1 MSVIVDTSV
10 WVDHFRQ
17 TNRALVDLMLQDSVL
32 VHPMVMVEIA
42 CGTPPSPRSQSLEN
56 LALLQPCKQ
65 ATLSEVLALVERE
78 QLYGLGCGLVD
89 MCLLAST
96 LITPAAALWT
106 MDKRLAGLAQRFGVA
121 HSPVMH

>member
-17 TNRALVDLMLQDSVL
+17 SNRALVDLMLQDSVL
-32 VHPMVMVEIA
+32 VHPMVIVEIA
-42 CGTPPSPRSQSLEN
+42 CGTPPAPRNQSLEN

-65 ATLSEVLALVERE
+65 ATFSEVLALVERE
-78 QLYGLGCGLVD
+78 KLYGLGCGLVD

-106 MDKRLAGLAQRFGVA
+106 LDKRLAELAERFGVA
-121 HSPVMH
+121 HKPVRH